1 MMISTRGR
9 YALRV
14 MLDLAMD
21 GTGTY
26 VPLDSIARRE
36 GMSEKYLESI
46 LAVLSRAG
54 LVQALRGKGG
64 GYRLSRRPEEYP
76 IGEVLRLTEKSLA
89 PVTCLEPGTACPQAQ
104 SCPTFPLW
112 QGLDKVIDDYLMA
125 HTLADLLPKGGG
137 YRLTRKPE
145 EYPIG
150 EILRLT
156 EKSLAPVTCLEEG
169 MDCPQAESC
178 PTLPLWQGL
187 DRVIEEYLMGRTLAD
202 LLPPEKQ

>member
-14 MLDLAMD
+14 MLDLALD

-64 GYRLSRRPEEYP
+64 GYRLSRRP
-76 IGEVLRLTEKSLA
+76 
-89 PVTCLEPGTACPQAQ
+89 VTCLEPGTACPQAQ

-125 HTLADLLPKGGG
+125 HTLADLLPKGG
-137 YRLTRKPE
+137 K
-145 EYPIG
+145 
-150 EILRLT
+150 
-156 EKSLAPVTCLEEG
+156 
-169 MDCPQAESC
+169 
-178 PTLPLWQGL
+178 
-187 DRVIEEYLMGRTLAD
+187 
-202 LLPPEKQ
+202 

>member
-21 GTGTY
+21 DGESY
-26 VPLDSIARRE
+26 VPLDTIARRQ
-36 GMSEKYLESI
+36 GISEKYLESI
-46 LAVLSRAG
+46 LAALSRAG
-54 LVQALRGKGG
+54 LVLALRGKGG
-64 GYRLSRRPEEYP
+64 GYKLN
-76 IGEVLRLTEKSLA
+76 
-89 PVTCLEPGTACPQAQ
+89 
-104 SCPTFPLW
+104 
-112 QGLDKVIDDYLMA
+112 
-125 HTLADLLPKGGG
+125 
-137 YRLTRKPE
+137 RKPDD
-145 EYPIG
+145 YPIG